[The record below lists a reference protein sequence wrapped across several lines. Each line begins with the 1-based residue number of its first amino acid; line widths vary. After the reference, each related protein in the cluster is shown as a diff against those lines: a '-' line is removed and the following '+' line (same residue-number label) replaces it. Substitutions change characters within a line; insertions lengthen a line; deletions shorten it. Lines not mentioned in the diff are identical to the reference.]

1 MENIALQ
8 DEFRPCIPTVL
19 APKDYREF
27 RARLEEMDRIL
38 TVSGLEHAFLT
49 HHLEACPDVPQ
60 SQWSRLFRI
69 ARKALRYNI
78 LLAIT
83 GDSLRDLSHRV
94 ADSNLSLWFTFTS
107 QIDAAHPV
115 SKSQIG
121 RFCKMF
127 PDGEV
132 ARLIHDLNNAAGA
145 EAKAAELLRSSTEIR
160 FDKIFADTTCV
171 KANIHFPVDWVLLRD
186 AVRTLVAAI
195 KLIRRQGLKHRMPPP
210 ATFLALVN
218 KLCMEMTQGR
228 RKKDGDKARKRIF
241 RRMRRL
247 LKVVEEHGVRYRDM
261 LDSHWEQTSWSE
273 LEKNV
278 VLNRMDNIRRQLPQ
292 AVEQATK
299 RLLNGESV
307 ENKDKILSLY
317 EHDVHVLV
325 RGKAGAEVEFGNAL
339 YLAEQEDGLI
349 VDFLL
354 IQGQPPADSKLVHDS
369 LVRIQENYGKPSSYT
384 GDRGFSSKANKELLE
399 KLKIEDAI
407 CPRSVPEMQERLK
420 EPAFRENQTRRASTE
435 ARISVMKNCYIGNP
449 LRSKGFKNR
458 GTSVC
463 WCVLVH
469 NLWKLSDMA
478 VRNRQALEEPP
489 AAAA

>member
-8 DEFRPCIPTVL
+8 DEFRPCVPTVFG
-19 APKDYREF
+19 PKDYREF

-38 TVSGLEHAFLT
+38 AVSGLEHAFLT
-49 HHLEACPDVPQ
+49 HHLEACPDLPQ
-60 SQWSRLFRI
+60 SRWSRLFNI
-69 ARKALRYNI
+69 ARKALRYKL

-83 GDSLRDLSHRV
+83 GDPFRDLAHRV
-94 ADSNLSLWFTFTS
+94 ADS
-107 QIDAAHPV
+107 
-115 SKSQIG
+115 
-121 RFCKMF
+121 KMF

-132 ARLIHDLNNAAGA
+132 TRLIHDLNNAVGA
-145 EAKAAELLRSSTEIR
+145 EAHAAELLYTAIEIR

-171 KANIHFPVDWVLLRD
+171 KANIHFPEDWVLLRD
-186 AVRTLVAAI
+186 AVRTLIAAV
-195 KLIRRQGLKHRMPPP
+195 KLIRQQGLMHRMPPP
-210 ATFLALVN
+210 ATFLAQIN
-218 KLCMEMTQGR
+218 KLCMAMTQGR
-228 RKKDGDKARKRIF
+228 RQKDADKTRKSIF
-241 RRMRRL
+241 RRMKRL
-247 LKVVEEHGVRYRDM
+247 LKVVEEHGVRYRNM
-261 LDSHWEQTSWSE
+261 LDTRWKQTSWSE

-278 VLNRMDNIRRQLPQ
+278 VLDRMNNILRQLPQ

-299 RLLNGESV
+299 RLLAGESV

-339 YLAEQEDGLI
+339 YLAEQQDGLI
-349 VDFLL
+349 VDFQF
-354 IQGQPPADSKLVHDS
+354 IQGQPPADSKLVQDS
-369 LVRIQENYGKPSSYT
+369 LARIHENYGKPSSYT

-399 KLKIEDAI
+399 KLEIEDAI

-420 EPAFRENQTRRASTE
+420 EPDFRDNQTRRASTE

-463 WCVLVH
+463 WCVLAH

-478 VRNRQALEEPP
+478 VRNKQALKEPP
-489 AAAA
+489 AVAA